1 MKKLIIIA
9 GPCAAESAEQ
19 IDISIREAKKR
30 QVDFLRVNL
39 WKPRTKPGFDGLGKT
54 GLPLLVQVAKA
65 GVNPAL
71 EVILPEHAKMAM
83 DAVLP
88 TLGKRGKL
96 LLWIGSR
103 NQNHLVQKK
112 IALVASRDPRVL
124 LLVKNQPWVNEEHW
138 EGIIGHVLSGGMKKE
153 NLLNCHRGFV
163 PNGHNPLGLRN
174 VPDFEMSMKL
184 KTKTGLPILF
194 DPSHTGGSVSNVF
207 EMAKQAANHS
217 FDGILVEV
225 HPNPEAAL
233 TDAKQQL
240 TWEQFDEMMK
250 IFKNNQT
257 VKKSITVKGSSIFIG
272 SGLIKNICSLIDL
285 IEYTKIVIVADRN
298 VPKSLVDKLKGALPT
313 ENLVVSLD
321 SGEQNKDLITVQ
333 KIWEA
338 LANFECDRKSL
349 VINVGGGV
357 IGDIGG
363 FAASTFMRGIDFLQI
378 PTTLLAQVDAS
389 IGGKVGI
396 NSRGVKNLV
405 GTFQQPVAVIIDID
419 ALASLPKREF
429 ISGFAEIIKHGLIAD
444 DKYFQLVTSKKPQE
458 FPQKELIE
466 IIEKSCQIK
475 ADIVTRDEKENGCRK
490 LLNFGHTIG
499 HAAESLSQETNKP
512 LLHGE
517 AISIGMAVEGKLSR
531 LLGLLSDED
540 YKILEQSLI
549 TAGLPTSLGL
559 PVDEVL
565 KKIKSDKKN
574 IKGETKF
581 TLLEGIGKGV
591 INQTVDESV
600 IRKVL

>member
-9 GPCAAESAEQ
+9 GPCAAESTEQ
-19 IDISIREAKKR
+19 IEISIREAKKR

-39 WKPRTKPGFDGLGKT
+39 WKPRTKPGFDGLGKK
-54 GLPLLVQVAKA
+54 GLPLLIKVAKS

-71 EVILPEHAKMAM
+71 EVILPEQAKMVM

-88 TLGKRGKL
+88 VLGERGKL

-112 IALVASRDPRVL
+112 IAKVASKDFRVL

-138 EGIIGHVLSGGMKKE
+138 EGIIGHVLNGGMRKE
-153 NLLNCHRGFV
+153 NLLNCHRGFA
-163 PNGHNPLGLRN
+163 PNGHNSLGLRN

-194 DPSHTGGSVSNVF
+194 DPSHMGGSVVNVF
-207 EMAKQAANHS
+207 EMAKQAANHD

-225 HPNPEAAL
+225 HPNPKAAL

-257 VKKSITVKGSSIFIG
+257 VKKSMTVKGSNIFTG
-272 SGLIKNICSLIDL
+272 SGLIKNISSLVDFTK
-285 IEYTKIVIVADRN
+285 YTKVVIVADGN
-298 VPKSLVDKLKGALPT
+298 VPKSLVDKLKGVLPI
-313 ENLVVSLD
+313 ENKVISLD
-321 SGEQNKDLITVQ
+321 SGERHKDLTSVQ
-333 KIWEA
+333 KIWES

-363 FAASTFMRGIDFLQI
+363 FAAATFMRGIDFLQI

-396 NSRGVKNLV
+396 NFQGVKNLV
-405 GTFQQPVAVIIDID
+405 GTFQQPIAVIIDVD
-419 ALASLPKREF
+419 TLKSLPKREF

-444 DKYFQLVTSKKPQE
+444 EKYFQLVTSKKPQE
-458 FPQKELIE
+458 FSQTELIV
-466 IIEKSCQIK
+466 IIEKSCRIK
-475 ADIVTRDEKENGCRK
+475 AGIVAKDEKEGGSRK

-531 LLGLLSDED
+531 LLGLLSDEE
-540 YKILEQSLI
+540 YNILEQSLI
-549 TAGLPTSLGL
+549 KTGLPVSLGL
-559 PVDEVL
+559 PIDEVL

-591 INQTVDESV
+591 INQTIEESA